1 MTGLDKILD
10 EIRQEADDISA
21 GILKEA
27 REKAEKIAEDAQKRG
42 AAAAAHIEE
51 ESAAKC
57 ADILARGESAAEL
70 VKRKAVLRAKQEIIS
85 QVLLDAKT
93 TLLNLPEDQ
102 YFERIL
108 KMVERYALDGDGEI
122 AFNEKDN
129 ARLPKLFEAKLRLAS
144 KNRLKLSGQPVKIDG
159 GFVLLYGG
167 IEENCSFEALFSD
180 RLEELQD
187 EAQKLLFS

>member
-10 EIRQEADDISA
+10 EIRQEADEIAA

-27 REKAEKIAEDAQKRG
+27 QEKADAIALEAQKRG
-42 AAAAAHIEE
+42 AAAVTHIEE

-57 ADILARGESAAEL
+57 TDILSRGESAAEL
-70 VKRKAVLRAKQEIIS
+70 LKRKAALRAKQDIIS

-93 TLLNLPEDQ
+93 TLLNLPEDN

-108 KMVERYALDGDGEI
+108 KMVERYALDEEGEI
-122 AFNEKDN
+122 AMSEKDN
-129 ARLPKLFEAKLRLAS
+129 ARLPKLFEAKLKLAS
-144 KNRLKLSGQPVKIDG
+144 KNKLKLSKQPVKIDG

-187 EAQKLLFS
+187 EVQKLLFS